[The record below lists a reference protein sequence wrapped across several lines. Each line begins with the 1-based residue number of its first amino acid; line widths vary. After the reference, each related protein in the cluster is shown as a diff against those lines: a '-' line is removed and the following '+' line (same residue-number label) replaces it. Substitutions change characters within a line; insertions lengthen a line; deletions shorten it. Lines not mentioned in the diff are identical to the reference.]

1 MTVSATTCGGDWT
14 WTSTCECIPQTT
26 GAGLIHIYS
35 LCLGVLLRILSYLSR
50 TKTRITYHWSELWR
64 TLLSFVRFLTTYES
78 DIKSNYKSTGMI
90 NILVNLLAF
99 ALSSGENFLPDPASY
114 DDLFY
119 KLVESGDTLIKF
131 RDAFGLSGRSD
142 SMQTLINVS
151 SHYHSL
157 LESNEKG
164 KVRSKHLSP
173 QEVSTVI
180 KQGYETLS
188 IDASEGLDRWEKYRE
203 ADFKTLLKKIAR
215 AAVDDAKALN
225 ENS

>member
-1 MTVSATTCGGDWT
+1 
-14 WTSTCECIPQTT
+14 
-26 GAGLIHIYS
+26 
-35 LCLGVLLRILSYLSR
+35 
-50 TKTRITYHWSELWR
+50 
-64 TLLSFVRFLTTYES
+64 
-78 DIKSNYKSTGMI
+78 MI

-131 RDAFGLSGRSD
+131 RDTFGLSGQSD

-151 SHYHSL
+151 SHYQSL
-157 LESNEKG
+157 LESNG
-164 KVRSKHLSP
+164 KARSKHLSP

-188 IDASEGLDRWEKYRE
+188 IDASEGLDRWEKFRE
-203 ADFKTLLKKIAR
+203 ADFKSLLKKIAR
-215 AAVDDAKALN
+215 AAVEDAKALN
-225 ENS
+225 DDN

>member
-1 MTVSATTCGGDWT
+1 MR
-14 WTSTCECIPQTT
+14 
-26 GAGLIHIYS
+26 L
-35 LCLGVLLRILSYLSR
+35 LSYLSR

-90 NILVNLLAF
+90 DILVNLLAF

-119 KLVESGDTLIKF
+119 KLVESGDTLTKF
-131 RDAFGLSGRSD
+131 RDTFSLSGQS

-157 LESNEKG
+157 LESSEKG
-164 KVRSKHLSP
+164 KARSKHMSP

-188 IDASEGLDRWEKYRE
+188 IDASEGLDRWEKFRE

-225 ENS
+225 EDT